1 MTRVFAMIMA
11 LGLAAAGAAVAQQEA
26 TETGTGATLRGLD
39 KLTGKVTD
47 IQLASGDSTQF
58 GRIEIALGECRYP
71 EGDRAGDAFAF
82 VHVQNLGAETPVFSG
97 WMIASSPA
105 LSALEHP
112 RYDVWVT
119 RCTTS
124 S

>member
-11 LGLAAAGAAVAQQEA
+11 LGLAAAGAATAQQEA

-82 VHVQNLGAETPVFSG
+82 LTIREAGKPDPAFRG

-105 LSALEHP
+105 LNPMDHQ
-112 RYDVWVT
+112 RYDVWVL

-124 S
+124 